1 MGHRGQ
7 SAVSRSDLAL
17 QQVAELFVEFAVDE
31 LAKVYEVYAEYIA
44 RFDAPTATSVESLSV
59 FVNITTLRASPHLAT
74 MRIVAE
80 ASLLS
85 DNSSAVQP
93 K

>member
-1 MGHRGQ
+1 MGHRGR

-31 LAKVYEVYAEYIA
+31 LTKVYEVCAEYIA
-44 RFDAPTATSVESLSV
+44 WFDAPTATGVRGLAV
-59 FVNITTLRASPHLAT
+59 LVDIATLRASPHLAAV
-74 MRIVAE
+74 RIVAE

-85 DNSSAVQP
+85 DISSAVQP
-93 K
+93 E